1 MRHGSAMPEVLEC
14 KYSNLG
20 TIMQK
25 EGGKSVKSGLP
36 EGAAVLGR
44 RSCRIL
50 KGWCR
55 GVMVIAPLDSHYR
68 K

>member
-36 EGAAVLGR
+36 EGVAVLGR

-50 KGWCR
+50 KG
-55 GVMVIAPLDSHYR
+55 
-68 K
+68 